1 MFDMGVLLK
10 PGTLMNMG
18 LNVTILL
25 FHILFLACHAYF
37 VCRPIAHCLAISNY
51 FGVSTSRGCAHIE
64 SPYLLICLAHQRPM
78 PRFLAN
84 ILDHILNCFVILL
97 LVNLKPE
104 TFTLIYN
111 SCSQKR
117 CFFSNTSSKDQ
128 SVDCTLQFDVVAAD
142 EAKDAV
148 NEDIER

>member
-1 MFDMGVLLK
+1 MSILFADPQHIARPFRTISGSVLL
-10 PGTLMNMG
+10 
-18 LNVTILL
+18 
-25 FHILFLACHAYF
+25 AA
-37 VCRPIAHCLAISNY
+37 AHS
-51 FGVSTSRGCAHIE
+51 E

-78 PRFLAN
+78 PRLLAN
-84 ILDHILNCFVILL
+84 ILDHILNCFVVLL

-104 TFTLIYN
+104 TFTLLHN

-117 CFFSNTSSKDQ
+117 CLFSNTSCKDQ